1 MQCVRLAIRAARGTQ
16 AWRERAHALQR
27 GDGDG
32 GRRTACEGGGA
43 AHQLVFFGWPTERP
57 PAASEAS
64 DAPVEVNRRDASVKV
79 KRPDASVGVNRRDA
93 WVKVKRPDASKC
105 SKCSKC
111 SKSKCVPARAA
122 RRGGENSTGDDHL
135 YMRYFLPGIPEK
147 SDFSGMPGRISYLST
162 AMCPTSYI
170 ASHLC
175 VAPRA
180 AAAAYPARAAAAGA
194 AYPARAARRGGR
206 PRVACGSARH
216 IGGCGG

>member
-1 MQCVRLAIRAARGTQ
+1 VRASRHSRGARHAGVARARARAAARRRRRGQ
-16 AWRERAHALQR
+16 AHGLRRR
-27 GDGDG
+27 GGCAPTSVFWLADGAPA
-32 GRRTACEGGGA
+32 RRG
-43 AHQLVFFGWPTERP
+43 
-57 PAASEAS
+57 EAS

-93 WVKVKRPDASKC
+93 WVKVKRPDAS
-105 SKCSKC
+105 
-111 SKSKCVPARAA
+111 
-122 RRGGENSTGDDHL
+122 RRGPLAAGAKTQPVKIICTCGTS
-135 YMRYFLPGIPEK
+135 YRAFLK
-147 SDFSGMPGRISYLST
+147 SLTFQECPVGSYLST

-180 AAAAYPARAAAAGA
+180 AAAGAAYPARAAAAGA